1 MSFKESVAADRQS
14 VFLNT
19 NFFGDTHIIDGK
31 EVDIVV
37 DNDEL
42 KRRQG
47 GQELA
52 IEESATLFYCKT
64 EDVKRRKPSQTLNLD
79 GRIYTVDDWD
89 EDMGISTVVLRES
102 LVT

>member
-1 MSFKESVAADRQS
+1 MSFKETVASDRHT

-19 NFFGDTHIIDGK
+19 DFFGETHSIDGK
-31 EVDIVV
+31 EIDIVF

-64 EDVKRRKPSQTLNLD
+64 EEVKRRKPSQTLNLD
-79 GRIYTVDDWD
+79 GRIYTVDDWKD
-89 EDMGISTVVLRES
+89 DMGISTVVLRENI
-102 LVT
+102 VT

>member
-1 MSFKESVAADRQS
+1 MSFKDAVAADRQA
-14 VFLNT
+14 VFLDT
-19 NFFGDTHIIDGK
+19 DFFGDTHIVDGK

-64 EDVKRRKPSQTLNLD
+64 EEVKRRKPSQTLNVD
-79 GRIYTVDDWD
+79 GRIYTVDDWKD
-89 EDMGISTVVLRES
+89 DMGISTVVLREN

>member
-1 MSFKESVAADRQS
+1 MSFKEVVAADRQS

-19 NFFGDTHIIDGK
+19 DFFGETHSIDGK
-31 EVDIVV
+31 EVDIVI

-64 EDVKRRKPSQTLNLD
+64 EAVKRRKPSQTLNLD
-79 GRIYTVDDWD
+79 GRIYTVDDWQD
-89 EDMGISTVVLRES
+89 DMGISTVVLRENI
-102 LVT
+102 VT